1 MYLNMKLDKQKSNL
15 KYYYQTQ
22 DYKIHAYKN
31 IPEFLDKYVSE
42 IALQK
47 FFEERI
53 LFGCEYKKNF
63 IEVIYEEK
71 KLRVSINKKE
81 KFVDFQDPK
90 ELKDLFDRES
100 SRMLNSQKTKVRM
113 SKTTIL
119 FIAGLILIVVNFIT
133 FFISLHF
140 LDKKSIDRL
149 VAPIFLMLF
158 GCGSLMTFPKNLKDF
173 ESAEGSSFFD
183 LKLCIISLIF
193 GIMLLLAG
201 FWMLL

>member
-1 MYLNMKLDKQKSNL
+1 MV
-15 KYYYQTQ
+15 QTQ
-22 DYKIHAYKN
+22 IRCYYKPVYSVLYAPVNDFK
-31 IPEFLDKYVSE
+31 EV
-42 IALQK
+42 ALQK
-47 FFEERI
+47 FFEEKI

-119 FIAGLILIVVNFIT
+119 FISGLILLVVNFIT

-140 LDKKSIDRL
+140 FEKKSIDRL
-149 VAPIFLMLF
+149 VAPIFLIDRK
-158 GCGSLMTFPKNLKDF
+158 SVV
-173 ESAEGSSFFD
+173 
-183 LKLCIISLIF
+183 
-193 GIMLLLAG
+193 
-201 FWMLL
+201 

>member
-22 DYKIHAYKN
+22 DYKIYAYKN
-31 IPEFLDKYVSE
+31 IPEFLDKSVSE

-47 FFEERI
+47 FFEDKI

-71 KLRVSINKKE
+71 KFRVSINKKE
-81 KFVDFQDPK
+81 KIIDFQNPK

-100 SRMLNSQKTKVRM
+100 SRMLNSQKTKIRM
-113 SKTTIL
+113 SKITIL

-140 LDKKSIDRL
+140 FDKKSVNRII
-149 VAPIFLMLF
+149 VPIFLMLF
-158 GCGSLMTFPKNLKDF
+158 GCGSLMTFPKNLEDY
-173 ESAEGSSFFD
+173 ESAEGSSFID

-193 GIMLLLAG
+193 GIILLPAG

>member
-1 MYLNMKLDKQKSNL
+1 M
-15 KYYYQTQ
+15 
-22 DYKIHAYKN
+22 
-31 IPEFLDKYVSE
+31 
-42 IALQK
+42 QK
-47 FFEERI
+47 FFEEKI

-81 KFVDFQDPK
+81 KFVDFQDSK
-90 ELKDLFDRES
+90 ELIDLFDRES

-140 LDKKSIDRL
+140 FEKKSIDRL

-158 GCGSLMTFPKNLKDF
+158 GCGSLMTFPKNLEDF

-193 GIMLLLAG
+193 GIILLLAG